1 METLHIKTNEIFCDM
16 FGVNEAV
23 DAEADSLYLSTHRT
37 GANL

>member
-16 FGVNEAV
+16 FGVNEAI
-23 DAEADSLYLSTHRT
+23 AEADSLYLSTHRT